1 MTYLKRH
8 LGRQVELFRQSN
20 IMEQTST
27 VPRLF
32 INHIVREGS
41 LDDPQAKVEDPI
53 RVIELFRVEVGFS
66 EFRHCICE
74 LCRWGRQIGGRV

>member
-27 VPRLF
+27 VPCLF
-32 INHIVREGS
+32 INHIFREGRF
-41 LDDPQAKVEDPI
+41 DDPQTEVENTI
-53 RVIELFRVEVGFS
+53 RVIELFRVEVRFS

-74 LCRWGRQIGGRV
+74 FCRWRR